1 MEGSGRGETKDCNEI
16 WGRSGPV
23 QKCLCCS
30 KTITK
35 IQLLHILA
43 CLFWKLLVSFDYF
56 WIRASYTS
64 GKLDLYE
71 FPLLKHC
78 FVFFSIIFF
87 FFPCGVWGCRSHIS
101 RCSPLAQEG
110 GILRIRGVGNAR
122 MQHGGRKCVLWLAM
136 KAEPWKP
143 GSRREECPAM
153 SHMTRDLKV
162 MMAWTGAVL
171 KPTQLWLICVKTKKK
186 LSERE
191 WQGQEEPLKCHSC
204 PFEVWRHWHL
214 FTLPT
219 RGYGA
224 TARPRW
230 HRLRLKSLA
239 FNTIQTLTQAQQRD
253 PLPTRHLS
261 FVLNTNTPIRRSAH
275 GYSGSMDRERMHKC
289 ENMSAILLQLVR
301 FFQVA
306 DLTAKCEQGI
316 CFSHSQHWLRRGF
329 SRF

>member
-1 MEGSGRGETKDCNEI
+1 MS
-16 WGRSGPV
+16 
-23 QKCLCCS
+23 
-30 KTITK
+30 
-35 IQLLHILA
+35 
-43 CLFWKLLVSFDYF
+43 
-56 WIRASYTS
+56 
-64 GKLDLYE
+64 
-71 FPLLKHC
+71 LLKITC
-78 FVFFSIIFF
+78 FIWLFLDKSKLHFREIRLVWISPPQTLLCFFQYYFF

-261 FVLNTNTPIRRSAH
+261 FVLNTNTPIRQRTRIFGLNGSWAH
-275 GYSGSMDRERMHKC
+275 AQVWKYERNLAATRQIFSSSRFNSKMRTRH
-289 ENMSAILLQLVR
+289 LLFPFTTLTQER
-301 FFQVA
+301 FFQVFIS
-306 DLTAKCEQGI
+306 LHSGWVVKFSSSILPGSNRE
-316 CFSHSQHWLRRGF
+316 CFQLVLKLLQIQ
-329 SRF
+329 